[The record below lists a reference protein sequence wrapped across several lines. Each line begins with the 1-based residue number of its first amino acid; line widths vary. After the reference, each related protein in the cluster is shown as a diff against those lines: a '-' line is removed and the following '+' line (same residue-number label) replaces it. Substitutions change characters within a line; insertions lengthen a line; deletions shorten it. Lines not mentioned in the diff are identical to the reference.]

1 VLKAFADQNPARLV
15 AHQVRFSAPV
25 LPGDL
30 LEVDLWRD
38 GDIVSFEAR
47 VPARGVTV
55 IKNGRSE
62 LA

>member
-1 VLKAFADQNPARLV
+1 
-15 AHQVRFSAPV
+15 V
-25 LPGDL
+25 LPGDAL
-30 LEVDLWRD
+30 QIDLWRD
-38 GDIVSFEAR
+38 GDIVSFEAS